1 MPRTA
6 TTAPGPAWPFTGRTT
21 ELHAVTTALERDGAV
36 VVAGSAGLGKSRL
49 ARELATRAAHDD
61 AVDVVAA
68 SASSRDIPLGV
79 FAPWLSAPDGTEPTA
94 NGDAMV
100 SALARVGAAIRAAGP
115 RALLLVDDAHMLDTV
130 SATLVHQLAQERAVR
145 LVLTV
150 RSGAPCSE
158 AITAIWKDGLAERVE
173 LEPLGPADAAA
184 LLDAVLHGPVD
195 AQALRRLHDTTRGN
209 VLWLRHLVE
218 GERAAG
224 RLVVD
229 DGRWSWHGAAELSPA
244 LEQLLA
250 ERIGTL
256 DEGERHALEL
266 VALGEPVGLRMLVDL
281 VAEPDVERI
290 AERELI
296 TVVSDGARSEVRL
309 AHPLYGEAIRARL
322 SVPRA
327 RRLRGELSRALRAT
341 GGRRAGDEL
350 RRAVL
355 DLDSDSP
362 PDATLLVLAAEQAMN
377 LTDIGL
383 AERLLRAA
391 VAAGGGFD
399 ARLGLGFLLGWMM
412 RPDEAEGELAAAL
425 DEATTDAQRARALL
439 ARFHLL
445 VFILERPEDGRALI
459 REARDVGGLTPE
471 IAALE
476 GLLHAADGDVV
487 AAHDDAT
494 AALAGPAPSS
504 QTITWAS
511 WIAAYALAYRGGGGL
526 RVRDHVARG
535 MDAAR
540 QAPETLAMLGNLG
553 FGDVLQ
559 AGFDGALDA
568 ARGRLEW
575 VGNLPGGHGATWSAL
590 YHGRHALDAGRPA
603 TAVRL
608 IDSIVPSFPGSGGG
622 WTAWF
627 HAMIAQGRAQLGEA
641 AEASE
646 SLDAAVRARHGV
658 IRLADPDVDLA
669 RAWVAAA
676 QGSVQEA
683 VRTARQAAAAARS
696 RGQRAAEMVARHAAV
711 RFGDRD
717 QVDALAD
724 LARVLDGPRASTAA
738 AHAAALAARDV
749 DRLIATADQMESCG
763 LVLAAVDALA
773 HAAVVARDRGEHTAA
788 TAAAERA
795 TTLAAERC
803 EGAVTPAL
811 RLAQA
816 PLPVSGR
823 EREVATL
830 AAEGLTNRQIALRL
844 HVSVRTVESHIYRAC
859 TRLGL
864 PDRAALA
871 AAIAPRRLG
880 DDQRTPLSP

>member
-1 MPRTA
+1 VPRTA
-6 TTAPGPAWPFTGRTT
+6 TPAPGPAWPFTGRTT
-21 ELHAVTTALERDGAV
+21 ELRAVSTALERDGAV

-49 ARELATRAAHDD
+49 AREVATRAA
-61 AVDVVAA
+61 AGEGVDVVAA

-79 FAPWLSAPDGTEPTA
+79 FAPWLASPTGDDAEPEGDG
-94 NGDAMV
+94 MV
-100 SALARVGAAIRAAGP
+100 SALARVGAALRAAGP
-115 RALLLVDDAHMLDTV
+115 RSVLLVDDAHMLDTV
-130 SATLVHQLAQERAVR
+130 SATLVQQLAQERAVR

-158 AITAIWKDGLAERVE
+158 AVTAIWKDGLAERVE
-173 LEPLGPADAAA
+173 LEPLGTEDAAA

-209 VLWLRHLVE
+209 VLWLRHLVD

-229 DGRWSWHGAAELSPA
+229 DGRRSWHGTPELSPA

-250 ERIGTL
+250 DRIGTL

-281 VAEPDVERI
+281 VSEPDVERI

-296 TVVSDGARSEVRL
+296 TVVTDGARSEVRL

-322 SVPRA
+322 SVPRS
-327 RRLRGELSRALRAT
+327 RRLRGELSRALRTT
-341 GGRRAGDEL
+341 GGRRAGDDL

-355 DLDSDSP
+355 DLDSDRP

-412 RPDEAEGELAAAL
+412 RPDEAERELAAAVA
-425 DEATTDAQRARALL
+425 EATTETQRARAFL

-445 VFILERPEDGRALI
+445 AFILERPD
-459 REARDVGGLTPE
+459 EARAMISSAARAGAPGPE
-471 IAALE
+471 VVTVE
-476 GLLHAADGDVV
+476 GLLHAAGGDVV
-487 AAHDDAT
+487 AAADAAAT
-494 AALAGPAPSS
+494 ALARQPSS

-511 WIAAYALAYRGGGGL
+511 WIAAYALAYRGGGGQ

-553 FGDVLQ
+553 FGDVLE
-559 AGFDGALDA
+559 AGFDGALAQAQD
-568 ARGRLEW
+568 RLDW
-575 VGNLPGGHGATWSAL
+575 VENLPGEHGATWSAL
-590 YHGRHALDAGRPA
+590 YHGRHALDAGKPA
-603 TAVRL
+603 TAIRL
-608 IDSIVPSFPGSGGG
+608 LDSIVPSFPGSGGG

-627 HAMIAQGRAQLGEA
+627 HAMIAQARAMLGDAAGAADALEA
-641 AEASE
+641 AG
-646 SLDAAVRARHGV
+646 RARHSV
-658 IRLADPDVDLA
+658 IRLADRDVDLA

-683 VRTARQAAAAARS
+683 VRITRQSAVAARS
-696 RGQRAAEMVARHAAV
+696 KGQRAAEMVARHTAV

-717 QVDALAD
+717 QADSLAE
-724 LARVLDGPRASTAA
+724 LARFLGGPRARTAA
-738 AHAAALAARDV
+738 SHAAALAGRDV
-749 DRLIATADQMESCG
+749 ERLLATAEQMAECG
-763 LVLAAVDALA
+763 MVLAAADAMA
-773 HAAVVARDRGEHTAA
+773 HAAVVARDRGQHAAA

-803 EGAVTPAL
+803 EGASTPAL
-811 RLAQA
+811 RLARA
-816 PLPVSGR
+816 PLPVSSR

-830 AAEGLTNRQIALRL
+830 AAEGLTNRQIAMRL

-871 AAIAPRRLG
+871 AAIAP
-880 DDQRTPLSP
+880 QRAGNGA